1 MATHLRLQA
10 SRKRARIKRTSGRSS
25 AVEGGLLSDSNI
37 LTILGAL
44 VVILVS
50 LKLFGLY

>member
-10 SRKRARIKRTSGRSS
+10 SRKRARIKRTAGYTA
-25 AVEGGLLSDSNI
+25 AVEGGMTAGFSI
-37 LTILGAL
+37 LTVLSA
-44 VVILVS
+44 VVFVIVS